1 MQLLE
6 GNGGVFCFK
15 CSLKTFWA
23 SLCVVHRWFCFQ
35 RALLA
40 ARKAKKRGQAKEV
53 MHLCVRLVASQAVL
67 RSCRSMFTQW
77 FRCKSEKN
85 HNPQFKSPTASHMS
99 CQLAETVSLIVVQ
112 FSMRS

>member
-1 MQLLE
+1 MQLLK
-6 GNGGVFCFK
+6 GMVGCFV
-15 CSLKTFWA
+15 SSAYLKLFG
-23 SLCVVHRWFCFQ
+23 LVY
-35 RALLA
+35 ALFTGAFVSKKLYW
-40 ARKAKKRGQAKEV
+40 RQERQKKRGQAKEV

-67 RSCRSMFTQW
+67 RSCRVMFTQW

-85 HNPQFKSPTASHMS
+85 HNPQFKSLTASHMS